1 MKNIIIIICILISN
15 FCFSQNKRQIDS
27 LLKLIQNSNDTTKL
41 NCYNLLGKL
50 YQSNNN
56 EKVKEYGLKII
67 ELASKTKNQKYIA
80 AGYLKI
86 GVYFHLEN
94 KFDSALYYYNKTI
107 LLSKAYNNLIIEAD
121 AHQDLGILYSNMAN
135 DQKAIDELIIAQ
147 KIQHQLKNINKSA
160 DLLNNIAVIFIRQKN
175 NNQAEKYILESIA
188 LMDTT
193 IQKGLLGYQ
202 YTNLGI
208 IYENRSQ
215 FQKAINYQRKALLEF
230 SQINDSRGM
239 AACYNNLF
247 LSFVNQNKI
256 DSALIFNNKLKI
268 ISKKQND
275 IGNEFFSNLNFAIV
289 YQRFLNKPVYAKCY
303 LDSMREFLP
312 KLNKPEFYTVF
323 YQESATYNLLYGNK
337 DTGYFYMDKFL
348 GLKDSLTSS
357 ENAQITNELQTKYET
372 EKKDLELKQTNTELN
387 FQEEKNKQKTVVLWI
402 ASTALFCTLFFLI
415 IAFRNYKKAK
425 KAKKIIND
433 QNKILERQKQEVE
446 NQKNIIEEKQSEIIS
461 SINYAQRIQSAVL
474 TGQEVWNKI
483 SKEHFIVF
491 QPRDIVSGDF
501 YWAHVLP
508 NGRAIFALADCTGHG
523 VPGGFMSMLGN
534 SFLNEIIVENKI
546 FKADE
551 ILNRLRD
558 KVIAAL
564 FQQGQ
569 TEQKDGMDMSLCVWN
584 KMDNTIEFAGANNA
598 LYLVRDKQ
606 LTEYKGD
613 KMPIGTYLEE
623 NKKFSAQKIS
633 LMSGDMIYLSTDGF
647 ADQFGGEKGKK
658 FKYKQLEELLV
669 EVSEQQLQEQKNK
682 LQSTFIDWKLNHEQT
697 DDVSLIGIKI
707 V

>member
-1 MKNIIIIICILISN
+1 MKNKIIIILIIISN
-15 FCFSQNKRQIDS
+15 VCFSQNKRQIDS

-56 EKVKEYGLKII
+56 EKVKEYGHKII
-67 ELASKTKNQKYIA
+67 ELATKTKNQKYIA

-107 LLSKAYNNLIIEAD
+107 ILSKAANNLIIEAD
-121 AHQDLGILYSNMAN
+121 AHQDLGILYSSIAN

-147 KIQHQLKNINKSA
+147 KIQHQLKNTKKSA
-160 DLLNNIAVIFIRQKN
+160 DLLNSIAVIFIRQKN

-208 IYENRSQ
+208 IYENKSQ

-230 SQINDSRGM
+230 SQINDLRGM

-268 ISKKQND
+268 NSKKQND
-275 IGNEFFSNLNFAIV
+275 IGNEFFSNLNFSIA

-312 KLNKPEFYTVF
+312 KLNKPEFYSVF
-323 YQESATYNLLYGNK
+323 YQESATYNFLYGNK

-372 EKKDLELKQTNTELN
+372 EKKDLELKQTNRELN
-387 FQEEKNKQKTVVLWI
+387 FQEEKNKQKTIILWLG
-402 ASTALFCTLFFLI
+402 AAAFTGTLLFLI
-415 IAFRNYKKAK
+415 IAFINYKKAK
-425 KAKKIIND
+425 KANVIINN
-433 QNKILERQKQEVE
+433 QNQILELQKQEVE
-446 NQKNIIEEKQSEIIS
+446 NQKHIIEEKQHEIIS

-501 YWAHVLP
+501 YWAHVLL
-508 NGRAIFALADCTGHG
+508 NGRAVFALADCTGHG

-534 SFLNEIIVENKI
+534 SFLNELVVENKL

-569 TEQKDGMDMSLCVWN
+569 TEQKDGMDIALCVWN
-584 KMDNTIEFAGANNA
+584 KMDNSIEFAGANNA

-606 LTEYKGD
+606 LLEYKGD

-623 NKKFSAQKIS
+623 NKKFTAQKIS
-633 LMSGDMIYLSTDGF
+633 LVTGDMIYLSTDGF

-669 EVSEQQLQEQKNK
+669 DVSGLTLQEQKNK
-682 LQSTFIDWKLNHEQT
+682 LQSAFIDWKLNHEQT
-697 DDVSLIGIKI
+697 DDVSVIGIR
-707 V
+707 VS

>member
-27 LLKLIQNSNDTTKL
+27 LLKLVQNSNDTTKL

-425 KAKKIIND
+425 KANKIIND

-446 NQKNIIEEKQSEIIS
+446 IQKNIIEEKQSEIIS

-508 NGRAIFALADCTGHG
+508 NGRAVFALADCTGHG

-569 TEQKDGMDMSLCVWN
+569 TEQKDGMDMALCVWN

-633 LMSGDMIYLSTDGF
+633 LISGDMIYLSTDGF

-658 FKYKQLEELLV
+658 FKYKQLEELLL

-682 LQSTFIDWKLNHEQT
+682 LQRTFIDWKLNHEQT
-697 DDVSLIGIKI
+697 DDVSVIGIR
-707 V
+707 VG

>member
-1 MKNIIIIICILISN
+1 MKNKIIIILIIIGN
-15 FCFSQNKRQIDS
+15 VCFSQNKRQIDS

-56 EKVKEYGLKII
+56 EKLKEYGLKII

-80 AGYLKI
+80 VGYLKI

-107 LLSKAYNNLIIEAD
+107 LLSKAANNLIIEAD
-121 AHQDLGILYSNMAN
+121 AHQDLGLLYSSIAN

-147 KIQHQLKNINKSA
+147 KIQHQLKNTNKSA
-160 DLLNNIAVIFIRQKN
+160 DLLNSIAVIFIRQKN

-230 SQINDSRGM
+230 SQINDLRGM

-268 ISKKQND
+268 NSKKQND
-275 IGNEFFSNLNFAIV
+275 IGNEFFSNLNFSIA
-289 YQRFLNKPVYAKCY
+289 YQRFLNKPVYVKCY
-303 LDSMREFLP
+303 LDSMREILP
-312 KLNKPEFYTVF
+312 KLNKPEFYSVF
-323 YQESATYNLLYGNK
+323 YQESATYNFLYGNK

-348 GLKDSLTSS
+348 GLKDSLTSI

-372 EKKDLELKQTNTELN
+372 EKKDVELKQTNTELN
-387 FQEEKNKQKTVVLWI
+387 FQEEKNKQKTIILWLG
-402 ASTALFCTLFFLI
+402 AAAFTGTLFFLI
-415 IAFRNYKKAK
+415 IAFINYKKAK
-425 KAKKIIND
+425 KANIIINN
-433 QNKILERQKQEVE
+433 QNQILELQKQEVE
-446 NQKNIIEEKQSEIIS
+446 NQKHIIEEKQHEIIS

-501 YWAHVLP
+501 YWAHVLL
-508 NGRAIFALADCTGHG
+508 NGRAVFALADCTGHG

-534 SFLNEIIVENKI
+534 SFLNELVVENKL

-569 TEQKDGMDMSLCVWN
+569 TEQKDGMDMALCVWN
-584 KMDNTIEFAGANNA
+584 KMDNSLEFAGANNA

-606 LTEYKGD
+606 LIEYKGD

-623 NKKFSAQKIS
+623 NKKFTAQKIS
-633 LMSGDMIYLSTDGF
+633 LATGDMIYLSTDGF

-669 EVSEQQLQEQKNK
+669 DVSGLPLQEQKNK
-682 LQSTFIDWKLNHEQT
+682 LQSAFIDWKLNHEQT
-697 DDVSLIGIKI
+697 DDVSVIGIR
-707 V
+707 VC